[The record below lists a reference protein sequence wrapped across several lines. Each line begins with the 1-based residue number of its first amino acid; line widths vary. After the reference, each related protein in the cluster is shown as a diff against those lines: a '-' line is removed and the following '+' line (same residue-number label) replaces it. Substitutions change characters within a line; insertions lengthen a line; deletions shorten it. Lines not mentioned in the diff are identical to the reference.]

1 MSNGKFS
8 SASGKKFTAFLGK
21 QGFYLLM
28 IACVG
33 IIGTTALVGALGSKD
48 KQINNKPMAT
58 ATPTERPVSN
68 NQAIIQ
74 DNENQQ
80 ISDETVDKIVLL
92 QPVEGEVLKAHAMD
106 ALVYSSTLKQWQTH
120 SGIDIK
126 ASEGAQVSA
135 ALDGTVESVT
145 QDALMGNTVVIRHDK
160 DTCSVYSSLK
170 NATVKKGD
178 KVIVGQAI
186 GTVGATA
193 SAEVAEGAHLHFEYV
208 VNNQSVNPTDYFSN
222 EK

>member
-8 SASGKKFTAFLGK
+8 STSGKKFTAFLGK

-186 GTVGATA
+186 
-193 SAEVAEGAHLHFEYV
+193 
-208 VNNQSVNPTDYFSN
+208 
-222 EK
+222 